1 MTTNRGKVNKTSNE
15 ELARIIDNTDRSCD
29 FCVYANVSSEKIC
42 SKSRERKCK
51 DGILQWLNQESR

>member
-1 MTTNRGKVNKTSNE
+1 MITNREKLNKMSNE
-15 ELARIIDNTDRSCD
+15 ELARIIDNTDTSCD

-42 SKSRERKCK
+42 SKPRERKCK